1 MQILKEQKE
10 KMIRDAIPSP
20 VHVIIPVQVP
30 VHVAKK
36 KSRSKF
42 KRDKCISLKK
52 SQRSLDNIRC
62 KKEKSI
68 IDHCKVSNMNIYE

>member
-30 VHVAKK
+30 VHVPKK
-36 KSRSKF
+36 KSKSKF

-52 SQRSLDNIRC
+52 SQKSLDKIRC
-62 KKEKSI
+62 RKEKSI
-68 IDHCKVSNMNIYE
+68 DHYKVSNMNIYK